1 MTSRIVLKPKGR
13 VMKTLRRMRKIESM
27 PSTIFNFNL
36 SFLTPEGKRLPGLS
50 DKDTIGYRIE
60 TLRLYLEQ
68 ELGADSFINVYRTLQ
83 VKTYIRFRKR
93 KMVKMKVHRYS

>member
-1 MTSRIVLKPKGR
+1 MSKGR
-13 VMKTLRRMRKIESM
+13 MMRTLRRVRRTEFMQ
-27 PSTIFNFNL
+27 STYSSFNL

-60 TLRLYLEQ
+60 ALRLYLEQ

-83 VKTYIRFRKR
+83 VKSCISFRKR
-93 KMVKMKVHRYS
+93 GMVMMKVHRSS